1 MLLSNK
7 GNGLSK
13 KNLKIKKQQDQK
25 DWQKNKDK
33 KILMK

>member
-7 GNGLSK
+7 GIGLSR

-25 DWQKNKDK
+25 DWQKIKIK
-33 KILMK
+33 KKLMK

>member
-7 GNGLSK
+7 GNGLSR

-25 DWQKNKDK
+25 DWQKIKIK
-33 KILMK
+33 KKLMK